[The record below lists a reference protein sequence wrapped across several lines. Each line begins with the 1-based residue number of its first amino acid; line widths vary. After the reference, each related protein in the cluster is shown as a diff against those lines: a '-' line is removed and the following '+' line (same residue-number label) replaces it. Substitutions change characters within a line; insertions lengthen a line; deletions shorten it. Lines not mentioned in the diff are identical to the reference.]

1 MMIKTIAIRRWAL
14 TRLAILTGVLSL
26 VVAMIGAPPARA
38 ELFNPRQTWMRNA
51 TAGLFLH
58 WGLRTTRTDPT
69 AAPFLNTDCAAWESE
84 VTNSGWSANKWVSAA
99 QKLHAQYIVLATFH
113 SRLGY
118 ARPWPSKIPG
128 SCSTKRDFLG
138 ETIAAAKAKGLKVIL
153 YMTDDPKWFWEGLQP
168 ATPAPDPNDLTK
180 PSWFDSAAYTKFKG
194 SPTTINLNT
203 RPGLGQFSYDNFFE
217 VMRRYG
223 KDLGGFWIDNDNEYW
238 EQHNLYQQIHQQQ
251 PTYLLSNNNEDTPE
265 MDTVSNEQKTGMTPP
280 YDYNSALWTSMPR
293 LTESDYKLPDKGS
306 WWYDGDGPGKAGSS
320 PVNYKLN
327 IGRLISNVG
336 ASSKALEAE
345 TSKEN
350 GDFPVNEEA
359 FNNFAGDYLTPIW
372 ESIHGVEGGGY
383 MYGGLEPGA
392 WNDGAYGF
400 TTISKTNPN
409 LQYVHA
415 IDKPTAGTSLTL
427 RDNGYV
433 VKKVT
438 DVRTCQEFGFT
449 QNAGYLTINGVTNW
463 DPYDTVFKVEASG
476 RTGIYPAGSV
486 KATASVSAPGYD
498 DSNLADGKYDY
509 YKWWDNNGTLP
520 ATITLDLGSAKKAAY
535 LAINQKEWSST
546 QPRVSFGHQE
556 DSARIKD
563 YTVDVSSDGTTWTP
577 VTTGVMKSARA
588 VQTIDLGV
596 PSTRYVRLTVKTTWA
611 PTNLTEY
618 ANKLKIDEMWVG
630 SGTPANAS
638 GGTPAPAPS
647 SCPSGGSGGGSGDG
661 TGGTGGGGSAG
672 GGLPITGS
680 DIALTVGLGSVLITI
695 GGFLVLAA
703 RRRRLTAAD

>member
-1 MMIKTIAIRRWAL
+1 
-14 TRLAILTGVLSL
+14 
-26 VVAMIGAPPARA
+26 
-38 ELFNPRQTWMRNA
+38 MRNY
-51 TAGLFLH
+51 
-58 WGLRTTRTDPT
+58 P
-69 AAPFLNTDCAAWESE
+69 
-84 VTNSGWSANKWVSAA
+84 
-99 QKLHAQYIVLATFH
+99 
-113 SRLGY
+113 
-118 ARPWPSKIPG
+118 
-128 SCSTKRDFLG
+128 
-138 ETIAAAKAKGLKVIL
+138 
-153 YMTDDPKWFWEGLQP
+153 
-168 ATPAPDPNDLTK
+168 
-180 PSWFDSAAYTKFKG
+180 
-194 SPTTINLNT
+194 
-203 RPGLGQFSYDNFFE
+203 
-217 VMRRYG
+217 
-223 KDLGGFWIDNDNEYW
+223 DLGGFWIDNDNAYW
-238 EQHNLYQQIHQQQ
+238 EQHNLYQQIHQVR
-251 PTYLLSNNNEDTPE
+251 PDMLLSNNNEDTPE

-293 LTESDYKLPDKGS
+293 LTESDYKLPSKGN
-306 WWYDGDGPGKAGSS
+306 WWYDGEGASRAGGS
-320 PVNYKLN
+320 PVDYKLS
-327 IGRLISNVG
+327 IGRLVSNAG

-350 GDFPVNEEA
+350 GDFPPNQEA
-359 FNNFAGDYLTPIW
+359 FNTFMADYLTPIW

-383 MYGGLEPGA
+383 MYGGLTPGA

-400 TTISKTNPN
+400 TTISKTDPN
-409 LQYVHA
+409 LHYVHA

-438 DVRTCQEFGFT
+438 DVRTCQQFGFT

-463 DPYDTVFKVEASG
+463 DPYDTVFKVETSG

-498 DSNLADGKYDY
+498 ASNLADGKYDY

-535 LAINQKEWSST
+535 LAVNQKEWSST
-546 QPRVSFGHQE
+546 QPRVSFGHPE

-563 YTVDVSSDGTTWTP
+563 YTVDVSTDGTTWTP
-577 VTTGVMKSARA
+577 ITTGVMKSARA
-588 VQTIDLGV
+588 VQTIDLNV

-611 PTNLTEY
+611 AADLTEY

-647 SCPSGGSGGGSGDG
+647 GGCPSGGSGGGTGDG
-661 TGGTGGGGSAG
+661 TGGTGGTGGSAG

-680 DIALTVGLGSVLITI
+680 DVALTAGLGGVLVSI
-695 GGFLVLAA
+695 GGFLLLAA
-703 RRRRLTAAD
+703 RRRRLAVTEAVAETE